1 METDLSIRLHRYATA
16 AERLARGGAP
26 RGDTAGCAD
35 AISCWRSASA
45 SVSAG
50 IINSHTRVLRGSTRP
65 DPSRAGDPGK
75 DELDILIAGKHARP
89 ANATTDQADQNEENQ
104 RHHLPLPPG
113 NNSADILALGAEGVI
128 ILKGRNG

>member
-1 METDLSIRLHRYATA
+1 METDLSIRLHLYATA
-16 AERLARGGAP
+16 AERLAPGGTPRGDTG
-26 RGDTAGCAD
+26 GDTAGCAD
-35 AISCWRSASA
+35 AISCWRSATA
-45 SVSAG
+45 SHSAG
-50 IINSHTRVLRGSTRP
+50 IINSHTRVLRGDFQP

-75 DELDILIAGKHARP
+75 DELDILIAGKP
-89 ANATTDQADQNEENQ
+89 AGTATDQNADNQ